1 MKIAL
6 GTKSQHKIMYLGMV
20 CKDLGFNCEL
30 ASFKV
35 ASGISEQPITS
46 AETKQGSINRAQAA
60 LELAP
65 DANYGLGIEAGYEK
79 IAGKYNILCWATA
92 ISGDAVISC
101 CSTPFPMPEFHH
113 RVVEQGLDLCDHVR
127 TFRDLSDDPD
137 HLRLAEDLIHREPYL
152 LDALRQIIKK
162 LS

>member
-20 CKDLGFNCEL
+20 CKELGFACEL
-30 ASFKV
+30 VPFAV
-35 ASGISEQPITS
+35 ASGVSEQPITS
-46 AETKQGSINRAQAA
+46 DETKQGSINRAQAA

-65 DANYGLGIEAGYEK
+65 EANVGLGIEAGYEK
-79 IAGKYNILCWATA
+79 IDGRYNILCWATA
-92 ISGDAVISC
+92 VSGSEIISC

-113 RVVEQGLDLCDHVR
+113 EVVEKGLDLSDHVR
-127 TFRDLSDDPD
+127 TFRDMSDDPV

-152 LDALRQIIKK
+152 MDAMRQIIEKIK
-162 LS
+162 